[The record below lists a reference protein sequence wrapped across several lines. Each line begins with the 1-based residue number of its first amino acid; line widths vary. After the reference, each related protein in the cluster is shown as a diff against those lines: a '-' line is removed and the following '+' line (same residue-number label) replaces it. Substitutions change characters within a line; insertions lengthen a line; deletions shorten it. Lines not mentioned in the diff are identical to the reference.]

1 VPIGVL
7 GLAVFLAIRSDLPDP
22 VATHRGTSGP
32 DGFTAL
38 GRVVLPLLIGPVLGL
53 PLLIGPVLGLLAPG
67 RAGSARGTGRTPDGR
82 RVRHRHGRGAGA
94 TDSAHRSGAP
104 LRSCSARRGG
114 NAGSTTP
121 RSPRG
126 VDGVLVI
133 ALLVGVLLGIA
144 AAVAVPALLTALTDR
159 VHR

>member
-7 GLAVFLAIRSDLPDP
+7 GLVVFLAIRSDLPDP

-53 PLLIGPVLGLLAPG
+53 PLLIGPVLGLPLLIGPVLGLLAPR

-94 TDSAHRSGAP
+94 TDSAHRSGAS

-121 RSPRG
+121 RSPR
-126 VDGVLVI
+126 VS
-133 ALLVGVLLGIA
+133 
-144 AAVAVPALLTALTDR
+144 TACW
-159 VHR
+159 